1 MGQVLIRS
9 LDDEVI
15 AAYRAAA
22 VANDRSLEAE
32 LREALKRAKP
42 IGAGDRRA
50 LAMQVRDLL
59 PANVSGEDGADII
72 RRYRDTNGDRDTDR
86 S

>member
-42 IGAGDRRA
+42 VGAGDRRA

-59 PANVSGEDGADII
+59 PANVSGEDGTDII
-72 RRYRDTNGDRDTDR
+72 RRYRDTNGDREPDH

>member
-9 LDDEVI
+9 LDDDVI

-59 PANVSGEDGADII
+59 PKDVPGEDGADII
-72 RRYRDTNGDRDTDR
+72 RRYRDTIGDSEPDR

>member
-9 LDDEVI
+9 LDDAVI

-22 VANDRSLEAE
+22 AANDRSLEAE

-50 LAMQVRDLL
+50 LAMQVRAML
-59 PANVSGEDGADII
+59 PERIPGVEGAEII
-72 RRYRDTNGDRDTDR
+72 RWYRDTSGGREPDAF
-86 S
+86 

>member
-9 LDDEVI
+9 LDDDVI

-42 IGAGDRRA
+42 VGAGDRRA

-59 PANVSGEDGADII
+59 PKDVPGEDGADII
-72 RRYRDTNGDRDTDR
+72 RRYRDTNGDREPDR

>member
-50 LAMQVRDLL
+50 LAMQVRNLL
-59 PANVSGEDGADII
+59 PANLSGEDGTDII
-72 RRYRDTNGDRDTDR
+72 RRYRDMNGDSESDH

>member
-9 LDDEVI
+9 LDDDVI

-42 IGAGDRRA
+42 VDVGDRRA
-50 LAMQVRDLL
+50 LAMQVRALL
-59 PANVSGEDGADII
+59 PVNIPGEDGADII
-72 RRYRDTNGDRDTDR
+72 RRYRDTNGDQEPDR